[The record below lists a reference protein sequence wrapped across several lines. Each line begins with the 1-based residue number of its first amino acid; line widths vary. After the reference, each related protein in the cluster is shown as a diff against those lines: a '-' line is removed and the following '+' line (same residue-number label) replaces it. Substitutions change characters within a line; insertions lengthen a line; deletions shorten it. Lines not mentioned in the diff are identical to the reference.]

1 MDPISAAVDLAKQ
14 IVAKIHKAME
24 TAAKAAA
31 QGGGGGAAPQFQA
44 VSSHDTLRAAVIA
57 AHEKDSQH
65 LDNATKVLTTI
76 SPALR
81 VAIAAAQFA
90 GKVLQDK
97 NLELLDEQRARLV
110 EAEAIAGP
118 AVADLRTKEQV
129 WEAQQAALREVAQLT
144 AKLQSI
150 PGWEGM
156 ASSGYGG
163 AATGQ
168 ITAVTQLVAGSVR
181 MPSSIREVANL
192 NEVIMTAISTV
203 IGHRTHQI
211 SKAPTGVPG
220 SFSCTHV
227 ATAALTGLTLKM
239 DAELGGETTQAKLDE
254 VQGLVDA
261 SRSMIP
267 NPWPGS

>member
-110 EAEAIAGP
+110 EAEAVAGP

-163 AATGQ
+163 TADGQ
-168 ITAVTQLVAGSVR
+168 ITAVTQLVAGSLR

-192 NEVIMTAISTV
+192 NHAIMDNLTAQLALCLQQVGTLST
-203 IGHRTHQI
+203 GF
-211 SKAPTGVPG
+211 PG
-220 SFSCTHV
+220 AFACTRG
-227 ATAALTGLTLKM
+227 ATDALMELNSRM
-239 DAELGGETTQAKLDE
+239 DDELGGKTTQARLDE

-261 SRSMIP
+261 SRAMIP
-267 NPWPGS
+267 DPWPGS

>member
-81 VAIAAAQFA
+81 IAIAAAQFA

-97 NLELLDEQRARLV
+97 NLELLDEQRTRLV
-110 EAEAIAGP
+110 EAEAVAGP

-168 ITAVTQLVAGSVR
+168 ITAGTQLVAGRVQTVLPRLVSDPPSCTRPPQARNASEGSASSVR
-181 MPSSIREVANL
+181 RCPNTGPIAEPS
-192 NEVIMTAISTV
+192 
-203 IGHRTHQI
+203 
-211 SKAPTGVPG
+211 P
-220 SFSCTHV
+220 
-227 ATAALTGLTLKM
+227 
-239 DAELGGETTQAKLDE
+239 AKRRACHSGF
-254 VQGLVDA
+254 QRCGQ
-261 SRSMIP
+261 S
-267 NPWPGS
+267 